1 MTVDD
6 LQNT

>member
-6 LQNT
+6 LQNM